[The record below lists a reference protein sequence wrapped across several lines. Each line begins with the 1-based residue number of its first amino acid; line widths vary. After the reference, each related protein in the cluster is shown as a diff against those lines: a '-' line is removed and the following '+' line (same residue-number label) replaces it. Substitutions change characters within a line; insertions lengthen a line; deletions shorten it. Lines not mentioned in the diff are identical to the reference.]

1 MYDRAATIEE
11 MHHLVEIRKNR
22 IRDRKFAA
30 VMVQSKIGH
39 TRRLL
44 READELAEARQ
55 ILHEMVREQHEETK
69 HIKLIQRYFRG
80 FLARKAARRW
90 ALPSWS
96 IVDDR
101 DRKYTTIRVV
111 FDDLDV
117 FPCDEFVTS

>member
-30 VMVQSKIGH
+30 VMVQTKIGH

-90 ALPSWS
+90 AFKASRNERHPCVIRCRNIDRAALVPS
-96 IVDDR
+96 
-101 DRKYTTIRVV
+101 
-111 FDDLDV
+111 
-117 FPCDEFVTS
+117 TSWP